1 MPTPPIKLRTRDLS
15 FDNKRDII
23 KLYSNIQKLRF
34 IHRIDPIK
42 TWIPFDFN
50 MKLLKSRKKYL
61 VMITANR
68 VSKTQWIV
76 GDLSM
81 YAMGRHPL
89 WKTPRSAISWLVVL
103 KNDMV
108 NLLIPRFRAML
119 KPPEG
124 INWTYNGNENIFYV
138 KCGSGWNQIVIK
150 SQEAKSGSFEGA
162 EVHRLAFD
170 EQPWE
175 ETYRAA
181 CLRTVSTG
189 GQVLFGAT
197 MYEEGISW
205 AYDEFI
211 LPVKEGFP
219 NAKNIEL
226 VGEGL
231 TMYHNCTLD
240 QWEVDEIFRSY
251 SLKNEE
257 EARVRVSG
265 EYIPISGRNPF
276 SKKAL
281 DYSRSQCVPGEDCE
295 FVMGVN

>member
-1 MPTPPIKLRTRDLS
+1 MIQKLKRRDLRPEHVKSVVELYKKIQVLRYLHRVDPIKL
-15 FDNKRDII
+15 
-23 KLYSNIQKLRF
+23 
-34 IHRIDPIK
+34 
-42 TWIPFDFN
+42 WIPFDFN
-50 MKLLKSRKKYL
+50 KRVLYSKKKYL
-61 VMITANR
+61 VTITANR

-76 GDLSM
+76 GDLAL

-89 WKTPRSAISWLVVL
+89 WKTPRNAIIWLVVL

-124 INWTYNGNENIFYV
+124 VNWTYNGNENVFYV
-138 KCGSGWNQIVIK
+138 RAGGGNNWSQIVIK
-150 SQEAKSGSFEGA
+150 SQEAKSGTFEGA

-181 CLRTVSTG
+181 CLRTVSTA

-211 LPVKEGFP
+211 LPVKEGRAE
-219 NAKNIEL
+219 AKNIEL

-231 TMYHNCTLD
+231 TMYHNNTLD
-240 QWEVDEIFRSY
+240 QWEVDEFFRSL

-257 EARVRVSG
+257 EARVRVGG
-265 EYIPISGRNPF
+265 EYIPLSGRNPF

-281 DYSRSQCVPGEDCE
+281 DYSREHCFNGIECE
-295 FVMGVN
+295 FTVGVN